1 MSQHFPIRH
10 NRPTRRHWHRTLPLP
25 LLEAGLLLTWSSG
38 FVGAR
43 FSIDYAPALLVVF
56 WRCIVVCLLLLPFVL
71 RSLRNT
77 PFAVLLIHAAI
88 GLLAMAGYLTGVTQ
102 GIALGVPA
110 GLAALC
116 ADLLP
121 LGMALLAALAFGER
135 LARQVWVGLI
145 VGLLGVLWVT
155 HNALV
160 LGAAPLWAYGLP
172 VAGMLSLAVATLWQK
187 RTSAQPMGLLPNL
200 WLQCFVSSL
209 AFAAIEG
216 SQGSLAPVASVGFTL
231 SVLWTVVLS
240 TLGGYGLYWVCL
252 RRSSATRVASVLYL
266 SPPITLLWA
275 WAMFDEPLSWQM
287 ALGMAISATGIWLVV
302 RAEARQAETVPC
314 RSTSEAPCGSYG
326 CDTENDSVPATGRQ
340 SFKGVR

>member
-1 MSQHFPIRH
+1 MNQHLPTPPPTPPR
-10 NRPTRRHWHRTLPLP
+10 RPWQRALPLP

-38 FVGAR
+38 FIGAR
-43 FSIDYAPALLVVF
+43 FSIDHAPALLVVF
-56 WRCIVVCLLLLPFVL
+56 WRCLVVSLLLLPFVWRAL
-71 RSLRNT
+71 RQT
-77 PFAVLLIHAAI
+77 PFAVLLSHIGI

-121 LGMALLAALAFGER
+121 LGMALLAALVLGER
-135 LARQVWVGLI
+135 LPLQVWVGLI

-155 HNALV
+155 HDALM
-160 LGAAPLWAYGLP
+160 LGTAPLWAYGLP
-172 VAGMLSLAVATLWQK
+172 VAGMCSLAVATLWQK
-187 RTSAQPMGLLPNL
+187 RSKVQAMGLLPNL
-200 WLQCFVSSL
+200 WLQCFVSSF

-216 SQGSLAPVASVGFTL
+216 SQRSLAPVASAGFAL
-231 SVLWTVVLS
+231 SVSWTAVLS
-240 TLGGYGLYWVCL
+240 TLGGYGLYWACL

-287 ALGMAISATGIWLVV
+287 AAGMALSAVGICLVV
-302 RAEARQAETVPC
+302 RTEARQASRDERKPNHPTP
-314 RSTSEAPCGSYG
+314 R
-326 CDTENDSVPATGRQ
+326 
-340 SFKGVR
+340 